1 MSKYFVDGKEYE
13 TSLKGLVIKSDSE
26 KENLVFLCPTD
37 KEWKRYFEADPEW
50 TDPGY
55 ERGILLYSYEN
66 NLFEVEHVAYVT
78 WKKGANVSD
87 HGEIEVQLDPVDR
100 AYMNGLLI
108 QQRYYGDYDSVGFW
122 N

>member
-13 TSLKGLVIKSDSE
+13 TSLKGLVIFGDSE
-26 KENLVFLCPTD
+26 KENLVFLHPTD
-37 KEWKRYFEADPEW
+37 KGWKRYFEADPEW

-78 WKKGANVSD
+78 WKKGTIASE
-87 HGEIEVQLDPVDR
+87 HGELEVQLDSVDR
-100 AYMNGLLI
+100 AYINGLLM
-108 QQRYYGDYDSVGFW
+108 QRHCVGRILEYE
-122 N
+122 